1 METRRRLHRQSV
13 GWAASYRLAGEPDGA
28 WRDCRVV
35 DISMLGLGITFD
47 HPNPSELSGRLI
59 SVNLPGDGS
68 CVNVRLEGEIRN
80 ATATMGRDIRVGIEF
95 IRLSETEQAITAVLS
110 VMSDV
115 LVHV

>member
-1 METRRRLHRQSV
+1 MENRRREHRRPA
-13 GWAASYRLAGEPDGA
+13 GWAASYRLADDPVGT

-59 SVNLPGDGS
+59 SVSLPGDGS
-68 CVNVRLEGEIRN
+68 CVNVRLDGEIKN
-80 ATATMGRDIRVGIEF
+80 AIATMGRDLRVGIEF
-95 IRLSETEQAITAVLS
+95 IGLSETEQAITAVLS

-115 LVHV
+115 LVNA